1 MISWKWFQKMT
12 KLFVIGNPINHSKS
26 PIIHNY
32 WLEKHGVGLKYTK
45 RQTQEWEL
53 PKLIEEVRDGMIMGF
68 NVTIPF
74 KQKIL
79 NLVDKLDI
87 SAKNSMA
94 VNTVYKKGEKVV
106 GANTD
111 GKGFVDSLKK
121 DLKLNFPENANV
133 FFIGSGGAAYG
144 IISEF
149 LKIDTKSLYSN
160 FSNIEITNRTKSNAK
175 KLVKHFTKQ
184 LQTFDTEIGDL
195 LEKKGNNVAQSFFLN
210 PTKFIIRPW
219 GFNPPETTNLLINTS
234 ALGMKRIDSL
244 NFNLDFLSG
253 DTFVYDI
260 IYNPKETIL
269 LREARARG
277 LSYSNGIFM
286 LVRQAAESFQKWF
299 DIKLTNKDIKEVV
312 KLLGY

>member
-1 MISWKWFQKMT
+1 
-12 KLFVIGNPINHSKS
+12 
-26 PIIHNY
+26 
-32 WLEKHGVGLKYTK
+32 
-45 RQTQEWEL
+45 
-53 PKLIEEVRDGMIMGF
+53 
-68 NVTIPF
+68 
-74 KQKIL
+74 
-79 NLVDKLDI
+79 LDI